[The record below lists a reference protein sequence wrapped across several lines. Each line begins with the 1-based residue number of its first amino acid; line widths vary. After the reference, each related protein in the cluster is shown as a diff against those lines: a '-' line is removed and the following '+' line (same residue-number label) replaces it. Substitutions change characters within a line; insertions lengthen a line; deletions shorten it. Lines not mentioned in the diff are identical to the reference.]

1 MTDSLPADSP
11 PAVLSGSLAGE
22 TSGLAR
28 HASIIALGNI
38 TSRALGFVRDSV
50 MAWLFGSGA
59 HVDALALAI
68 TIPNQIYDLV
78 TGGLVNSAL
87 VPVFSKYAGDDDASQ
102 PRAELWRLASILL
115 TLALIVV
122 STLVAGLVLFAPQV
136 VGLFSLLGGGNNPLA
151 AAQAV
156 PLLRVT
162 LPAIVFLS
170 LSGILSGLLF
180 ALRRFAYPAFT
191 AAIFNLSIVAASL
204 LLARWLDVR
213 AVALGLLAGAVLQVA
228 LQLPGLRDGLRA
240 LRPTL
245 RWRHPGLREIFRL
258 YVPIIIGLIITQ
270 ASIYL
275 GLALAFGFEGGLS
288 WMRYATTLYQFP
300 LGLVAVAVSS
310 AILPTLSR
318 QAATA
323 EFKPTLVRGLNLVI
337 VLIVPA
343 TVGLFVLARPVV
355 ALAFERGE
363 FSPADTLMTVQ
374 VLRVFLLGLA
384 FAAVDQMLISAYYAR
399 QNTLT
404 PAMVGVLS
412 VGVYTAVA
420 LLTLP
425 ALGLLA
431 LMLADSAKQ
440 ITHALVTGAGLSRQ
454 LGGFRGTGL
463 WPTLGKVV
471 LASLAMA
478 ALAALALALVE
489 RLPLA
494 PGLLQHALSA
504 LAPGLVGVLAYFW
517 LAGRLGVSEVRTVFQ
532 LLRRRLG
539 RGA

>member
-1 MTDSLPADSP
+1 
-11 PAVLSGSLAGE
+11 
-22 TSGLAR
+22 
-28 HASIIALGNI
+28 
-38 TSRALGFVRDSV
+38 
-50 MAWLFGSGA
+50 
-59 HVDALALAI
+59 
-68 TIPNQIYDLV
+68 
-78 TGGLVNSAL
+78 
-87 VPVFSKYAGDDDASQ
+87 
-102 PRAELWRLASILL
+102 
-115 TLALIVV
+115 
-122 STLVAGLVLFAPQV
+122 VAFAPQV
-136 VGLFSLLGGGNNPLA
+136 VEVFASLGEILGQGRNPQA

-180 ALRRFAYPAFT
+180 ALRRFTYPAFT

-213 AVALGLLAGAVLQVA
+213 AVAVGLLAGAVLQVA

-240 LRPTL
+240 LRLTL

-258 YVPIIIGLIITQ
+258 YVPIIIGLVITQ

-318 QAATA
+318 QAAA
-323 EFKPTLVRGLNLVI
+323 PEFKQTLVHGLNLVI

-343 TVGLFVLARPVV
+343 AVGLFVLARPVV
-355 ALAFERGE
+355 ALAFQRGE
-363 FSPADTLMTVQ
+363 FTPADTLMTAL

-384 FAAVDQMLISAYYAR
+384 FAAVDQMLIFAYYAR

-404 PAMVGVLS
+404 PSLVGVLS

-420 LLTLP
+420 LFTLP
-425 ALGLLA
+425 RLGLLA

-440 ITHALVTGAGLSRQ
+440 ITHALVTGAGLSRR

-471 LASLAMA
+471 LASLVMA
-478 ALAALALALVE
+478 ALTALALALVE
-489 RLPLA
+489 RLPTCPNDTQASLGCT

-504 LAPGLVGVLAYFW
+504 LVPGAVGVLAYFW
-517 LAGRLGVSEVRTVFQ
+517 LASRLGVGEVRTVLQ
-532 LLRRRLG
+532 LSRRRLV
-539 RGA
+539 RDA

>member
-1 MTDSLPADSP
+1 MSESLPAETGP
-11 PAVLSGSLAGE
+11 LAAEAG
-22 TSGLAR
+22 GLAR
-28 HASIIALGNI
+28 HASILALGSV

-50 MAWLFGSGA
+50 MASLFGSGA

-87 VPVFSKYAGDDDASQ
+87 VPVFSKYAGEAE
-102 PRAELWRLASILL
+102 RRRELWRLGSILL
-115 TLALIVV
+115 TLAALVV
-122 STLVAGLVLFAPQV
+122 SALVAGLVAFAPQV
-136 VGLFSLLGGGNNPLA
+136 VALFAALGGGNNPEA

-156 PLLRVT
+156 PLLRLT

-170 LSGILSGLLF
+170 LSGILSSLLF
-180 ALRRFAYPAFT
+180 ALRRFVYPAFT
-191 AAIFNLSIVAASL
+191 AAVFNLSIVLAAL

-213 AVALGLLAGAVLQVA
+213 AVAVGLLAGAILQVA
-228 LQLPGLRDGLRA
+228 LQLPGLRDGWSA

-245 RWRHPGLREIFRL
+245 HWRHPGLREIFRL
-258 YVPIIIGLIITQ
+258 YVPIILGLIITQ

-275 GLALAFGFEGGLS
+275 GIGLALGFVGGLS

-318 QAATA
+318 QAAA
-323 EFKPTLVRGLNLVI
+323 AAPEFKQTLVQGLNLVI

-343 TVGLFVLARPVV
+343 AVGLFVLARPVV

-363 FSPADTLMTVQ
+363 FTAADTLMTAQ

-384 FAAVDQMLISAYYAR
+384 FAAVDQVLIFAYYAR

-404 PAMVGVLS
+404 PALVGVLS

-420 LLTLP
+420 LLALP
-425 ALGLLA
+425 RLGLLA

-440 ITHALVTGAGLSRQ
+440 ITHALVTGAGLSRR

-463 WPTLGKVV
+463 WPTLGKVSA
-471 LASLAMA
+471 ASLAMA
-478 ALAALALALVE
+478 VIAGALLALVE

-494 PGLLQHALSA
+494 PGLLWQGLSA
-504 LAPGLVGVLAYFW
+504 LVPGALGALAYFW
-517 LAGRLGVSEVRTVFQ
+517 LADRLGVREVRTV
-532 LLRRRLG
+532 LNLIRRRLRPDG
-539 RGA
+539 